1 MKWKTENA
9 DCTICNNS
17 TLHTIFKKN
26 SFEYVKCDNCSLVFA
41 SPRLKMEEINK
52 IYSIG
57 FEGKLEKKEG
67 ESDQSKYYP
76 LIKTF
81 EKFRNNNRILDIGC
95 FNGIFLK
102 GAKDLKWEVYGTE
115 ISSDVIEHAIENT
128 NGGDIKCGELEDINY
143 PDDYFDVIVL
153 LDVIEHLPDPYKTV
167 KEINRILRPGGL
179 LYFDT
184 PNFNSLERY
193 IVGKKLHT
201 IFPWHFYYFTPS
213 SVKNLLKHSGFHSI
227 DCVASGF
234 GTFSRYNPLEDLF
247 KKGNIS
253 DKGKRKSKIIF
264 QLKKIRL
271 IVLFYR
277 MIKYLINSFFSLL
290 SKFGIKIGAHLLVY
304 AVKTK

>member
-1 MKWKTENA
+1 MKWKTEKA
-9 DCTICNNS
+9 DCTICKNS
-17 TLHTIFKKN
+17 TLHTIFRKN
-26 SFEYVKCDNCSLVFA
+26 LFKYVKCDNCNLVFV
-41 SPRLKMEEINK
+41 SPRLKMEEVNK
-52 IYSIG
+52 IYSIC
-57 FEGKLEKKEG
+57 FEGKLEKKQG
-67 ESDQSKYYP
+67 ESDQSKHYS

-81 EKFRNNNRILDIGC
+81 EKFRSNNRILDIGC

-102 GAKDLKWEVYGTE
+102 GAKDLNWEVYGTE
-115 ISSDVIEHAIENT
+115 VSSDVIKHAVQNT
-128 NGGDIKCGELEDINY
+128 DGGDIRYGELEEINY
-143 PDDYFDVIVL
+143 PDNYFDVIVL

-213 SVKNLLKHSGFHSI
+213 SVKNLLKQSGFAKI
-227 DCVASGF
+227 DCISSGF
-234 GTFSRYNPLEDLF
+234 GTFSIYDPLEDLF

-253 DKGKRKSKIIF
+253 NKSKRKSNIILK
-264 QLKKIRL
+264 LKKIRP
-271 IVLFYR
+271 IVSCYR
-277 MIKYLINSFFSLL
+277 MIQYLINSFFSLL
-290 SKFGIKIGAHLLVY
+290 SKLGLKIGAHLLVY